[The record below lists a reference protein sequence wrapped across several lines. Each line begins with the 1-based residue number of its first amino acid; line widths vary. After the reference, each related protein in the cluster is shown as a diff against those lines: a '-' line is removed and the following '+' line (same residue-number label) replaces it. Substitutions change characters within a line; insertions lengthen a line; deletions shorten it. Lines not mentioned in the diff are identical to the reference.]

1 MSMTEEVV
9 EQDQTVVT
17 GTDTTQQSE
26 TVTDKGTEQSAGA
39 TDTQQTVAETDE
51 QKNERVQR
59 EAAEKAEKRS
69 RGVQKRIDELTA
81 DKHSLAR
88 QLSEAL
94 ALAKQA
100 GETRQAK
107 PTVEGEPTQGA
118 DESLAD
124 FLVRRAVHVAE
135 QKATAIVE
143 QKTKASQEATQRTEA
158 QKAEV
163 AVEREYQARQKEA
176 ATKIPD
182 FMETMEDADIA
193 VPTPVYNMI
202 RRLPEGPV
210 IAYHMAK
217 KPELAQ
223 QFFQHP
229 PEMHGVLLGQLAA
242 TLKAP
247 QKTTTAPAPG
257 KTVASKAGSDNEP
270 PSDPEKY
277 RAWADKH
284 LT

>member
-1 MSMTEEVV
+1 MPEAEVV
-9 EQDQTVVT
+9 DQTAVAGNET
-17 GTDTTQQSE
+17 AQLSE
-26 TVTDKGTEQSAGA
+26 TAVEKTEVAVAGA
-39 TDTQQTVAETDE
+39 TDAQQTVVETDE

-59 EAAEKAEKRS
+59 EAQEKAEKRS
-69 RGVQKRIDELTA
+69 RGVQKRLDELTA
-81 DKHSLAR
+81 EKYAERKRADEL
-88 QLSEAL
+88 QAL
-94 ALAKQA
+94 LKQTLERGQPKA
-100 GETRQAK
+100 ETVQ
-107 PTVEGEPTQGA
+107 GEPTQGA

-124 FLVRRAVHVAE
+124 YLVRKAVHISE
-135 QKATAIVE
+135 QKASAIVE
-143 QKTKASQEATQRTEA
+143 RERKTSQETAQRTEA
-158 QKAEV
+158 KRTEATV
-163 AVEREYQARQKEA
+163 LREYQARQKEVS
-176 ATKIPD
+176 TTIPD

-193 VPTPVYNMI
+193 VPTPVYQMI
-202 RRLPEGPV
+202 MRIKEGPL

-223 QFFQHP
+223 QFFSSP

-257 KTVASKAGSDNEP
+257 KTVASTAGSDNAP

-284 LT
+284 LK